1 MRRFVFLLL
10 LVLLSA
16 APVLANHEK
25 VTVPRAAE
33 PWDIAEWI
41 NGDATSLEQLK
52 GRVVLIDF
60 FQLWCPG
67 CNKFTL
73 PLIKHWQKV
82 FADDIKT
89 GNLTVVSI
97 HTVFEGHD
105 YQNPKRL
112 KRHLKEKQIHHLV
125 GVDRHREG
133 QFLPETMRAYKTRG
147 TPEVAMIDKQGQVRF
162 QQFGGFDVEKA
173 EHLLRVLLAE

>member
-1 MRRFVFLLL
+1 MRRTLMALLL
-10 LVLLSA
+10 LTLTAS
-16 APVLANHEK
+16 PVMANHEL
-25 VTVPRAAE
+25 VTVPRPAE
-33 PWDIAEWI
+33 AWDIAEWI
-41 NGDATSLEQLK
+41 NGEGTSVGQLK

-67 CNKFTL
+67 CNKFSM
-73 PLIKHWQKV
+73 PLIKHWSEV
-82 FADDIKT
+82 FADEIKA
-89 GNLTVVSI
+89 GKLAVVSI

-112 KRHLKEKQIHHLV
+112 KRFLKEKEIHHLV
-125 GVDRHREG
+125 GVDRHKDG
-133 QFLPETMRAYKTRG
+133 AFLPETMRAYGTRG

-173 EHLLRVLLAE
+173 ERLLRALLAE